1 MLLALGAGDERV
13 PGHPGIDLAVLEGGS
28 AVGRGQVGGLDIAEA
43 QASLGQ
49 CSDQQVVAAGGL
61 GHGDALALEIG
72 QGFQRGILRH
82 EDRLRGGRRRLAGE
96 IGELGAGRLGE
107 HRHGIG
113 DIRRQVD
120 VADIQRFEQRQAAG
134 EFVPA
139 DLDALLGEFAFERAL
154 GFHYGEQG
162 RGFLETDTQGGFS
175 LRADGGEQR
184 CGSGDTDGE
193 AAQEAIAGH
202 GLLLRGN
209 GCRLLSEDG
218 PRDVYKW
225 VSGGPVKRRLQ
236 L

>member
-1 MLLALGAGDERV
+1 M
-13 PGHPGIDLAVLEGGS
+13 
-28 AVGRGQVGGLDIAEA
+28 
-43 QASLGQ
+43 
-49 CSDQQVVAAGGL
+49 
-61 GHGDALALEIG
+61 
-72 QGFQRGILRH
+72 
-82 EDRLRGGRRRLAGE
+82 
-96 IGELGAGRLGE
+96 
-107 HRHGIG
+107 
-113 DIRRQVD
+113 
-120 VADIQRFEQRQAAG
+120 
-134 EFVPA
+134 PA